1 MASKINPH
9 GISGSVKWSI
19 DDDGLMLFEPVSGN
33 EGLLDGDSLKFEM
46 RLGKYEHLVKRI
58 KARETVYLPEDSNG
72 LFQGYANLV
81 DVDFSNFNTSK
92 VKNIDFM
99 LCGCSSIK
107 YVNFSNF
114 DTSQATRMMGLF
126 KGCLLLEKLDLSN
139 FTASNVNNMYAMFAD
154 CYSLTD
160 LDLSSFDTTN
170 VTNMNC
176 MFYGCHS
183 LTDLD
188 LSNFDMSNVITM
200 DEMFEDCF
208 HLERI
213 NLLKF
218 DSCNRPSMNGI
229 VTNCDCLNDFIIA
242 DSLEEKIK
250 MLLDFYALFCYISP
264 FMSFNRSIKM
274 EYKLLDDVEK
284 LTGLNFSDERQKIGG
299 VRETDFTDLANW
311 KLRRYCNNHMVKGQL
326 FDIVKIVSFHNN
338 LKRLVNTDS
347 SEVNKMLKENGALS
361 DINAYLSGV
370 PIEDILA

>member
-1 MASKINPH
+1 MARKTNPH
-9 GISGSVKWSI
+9 GISGSVKWGI
-19 DDDGLMLFEPVSGN
+19 DDGLMLFEPVSGN

-58 KARETVYLPEDSNG
+58 KARETVYLPEDSSG
-72 LFQGYANLV
+72 LFQGYRNLV

-99 LCGCSSIK
+99 LCDCSSIK
-107 YVNFSNF
+107 CVDFSNF
-114 DTSQATRMMGLF
+114 DTSQVTRMMGLF

-139 FTASNVNNMYAMFAD
+139 FDTSNASNMYAMFAN

-176 MFYGCHS
+176 MFFGCRS

-188 LSNFDMSNVITM
+188 LSNFDMSNVTTM
-200 DEMFEDCF
+200 EEMFEDCF

-229 VTNCDCLNDFIIA
+229 ITNCDCLNGFIVA

-250 MLLDFYALFCYISP
+250 MLLDFYALFCCISP
-264 FMSFNRSIKM
+264 FMPFNRSAM
-274 EYKLLDDVEK
+274 RVCKLLDNAEK
-284 LTGLNFSDERQKIGG
+284 LTGLSFSDEKQKIYG

-311 KLRRYCNNHMVKGQL
+311 KLRRYYNNHMIRSQL
-326 FDIVKIVSFHNN
+326 FDIVKIMSFHNN
-338 LKRLVNTDS
+338 LKKLVDSDGSETDK
-347 SEVNKMLKENGALS
+347 VLKENGTLS
-361 DINAYLSGV
+361 DISAYLNGV
-370 PIEDILA
+370 PLEDILA

>member
-1 MASKINPH
+1 MARKTNPH
-9 GISGSVKWSI
+9 DISGSVKWSI

-58 KARETVYLPEDSNG
+58 KAREAVYLPEDSSG
-72 LFQGYANLV
+72 LFQEYENLIG
-81 DVDFSNFNTSK
+81 VDFSNFNTSK

-114 DTSQATRMMGLF
+114 DTSQVTRMMGLF

-139 FTASNVNNMYAMFAD
+139 FDTSNVSNMYAMFAN
-154 CYSLTD
+154 CYSLTG

-176 MFYGCHS
+176 MFFGCRL

-188 LSNFDMSNVITM
+188 LSNFDMSNVTTM

-218 DSCNRPSMNGI
+218 DFCNRPSMNGI

-250 MLLDFYALFCYISP
+250 MLLDFYALSSYISP
-264 FMSFNRSIKM
+264 FMPFNRSARRVC
-274 EYKLLDDVEK
+274 KLLDSAEK
-284 LTGLNFSDERQKIGG
+284 LTGLSFSDEKQKIYG

-311 KLRRYCNNHMVKGQL
+311 KLRRYFNSHMIRNQL
-326 FDIVKIVSFHNN
+326 FDIVKIMDFHNN
-338 LKRLVNTDS
+338 LRRLVDTDG
-347 SEVNKMLKENGALS
+347 SETEKMLKENGTLS
-361 DINAYLSGV
+361 DVNAYLNGV
-370 PIEDILA
+370 PLEDIMA

>member
-1 MASKINPH
+1 MARKTNPH

-19 DDDGLMLFEPVSGN
+19 DDGLMLFEPVSGN

-58 KARETVYLPEDSNG
+58 KAREAVYLPEDSSG
-72 LFQGYANLV
+72 LFQEYENLIG
-81 DVDFSNFNTSK
+81 VDFSNFNTSK
-92 VKNIDFM
+92 VKDMSFM
-99 LCGCSSIK
+99 FNGCNSIK

-114 DTSQATRMMGLF
+114 DTSQTTRMMGLF
-126 KGCLLLEKLDLSN
+126 KDCLQLEKLGLSS
-139 FTASNVNNMYAMFAD
+139 FDTSNINNMYAMFAD

-176 MFYGCHS
+176 MFFGCRS

-188 LSNFDMSNVITM
+188 LSNFDMSNVASM

-218 DSCNRPSMNGI
+218 DSFNRPSMNGI

-242 DSLEEKIK
+242 DSLEEKYK
-250 MLLDFYALFCYISP
+250 MLLGFYALSSYISP
-264 FMSFNRSIKM
+264 FMPFNRSARRVC
-274 EYKLLDDVEK
+274 KLLDSVEN

-299 VRETDFTDLANW
+299 VRETDFTDLSNW
-311 KLRRYCNNHMVKGQL
+311 KLRRYYNNHMVKGQL
-326 FDIVKIVSFHNN
+326 FDITKIIGFHNN
-338 LKRLVNTDS
+338 LRRLLDTDS
-347 SEVNKMLKENGALS
+347 LEIDKLLKENGTLS
-361 DINAYLSGV
+361 DINAYFNGV
-370 PIEDILA
+370 PLEDILA